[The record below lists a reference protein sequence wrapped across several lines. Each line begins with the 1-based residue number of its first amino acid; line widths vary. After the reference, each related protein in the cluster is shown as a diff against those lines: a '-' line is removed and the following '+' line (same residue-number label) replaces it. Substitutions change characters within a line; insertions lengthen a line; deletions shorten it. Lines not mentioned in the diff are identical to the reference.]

1 MKAVLFDLDGTLFDR
16 DAAVRD
22 LVEAQYA
29 AFAPTLGTALRSEF
43 VARVLELD
51 DHGYRDKSEVYAT
64 IARERGLSEKLA
76 RELTADFLRRYD
88 HAFCRPF
95 PDTVSTLTEL
105 KRRGLKTG
113 VITNGRQSVQD
124 GKIDALAIRGL
135 LDTVSISEA
144 EGLRKPDRRIF
155 ERTLARLGVA
165 PADCA
170 FVGDHPEVDVAGAR
184 SAGLHAIWRRSPHW
198 GPPADPVPTI
208 DTLGDLLQYT

>member
-16 DAAVRD
+16 DAAARD

-29 AFAPTLGTALRSEF
+29 AFALSLVSVPEAEF

-64 IARERGLSEKLA
+64 LADERGFTKELA
-76 RELTADFLRRYD
+76 RELTDDFLRRYD
-88 HAFCRPF
+88 HGSCQPF
-95 PDTVSTLTEL
+95 ADAVSTLTEL

-113 VITNGRQSVQD
+113 VITNGRQSIQD
-124 GKIDALAIRGL
+124 AKIDALALRSL
-135 LDTVSISEA
+135 LDVVSISEV

-155 ERTLARLGVA
+155 ERTALRLGVA

-170 FVGDHPEVDVAGAR
+170 FVGDHPEVDIAGAR
-184 SAGLHAIWRRSPHW
+184 TAGLLAIWRRSPHW
-198 GPPADPVPTI
+198 GAPVDPVPTI
-208 DTLGDLLQYT
+208 KALGEVLAYV

>member
-1 MKAVLFDLDGTLFDR
+1 MKAVLFDLDGTLYDR

-22 LVEAQYA
+22 LVAAQYA
-29 AFAPTLGTALRSEF
+29 AFAPTLGAALGNDF

-51 DHGYRDKSEVYAT
+51 DHGYRDKLEVYGT
-64 IARERGLSEKLA
+64 IARERGLAEELA
-76 RELTADFLRRYD
+76 RELAADFLRRYD
-88 HAFCRPF
+88 GFCRPF
-95 PDTVSTLTEL
+95 PDAVSTLTEL

-113 VITNGRQSVQD
+113 VITNGRQSVQH
-124 GKIDALAIRGL
+124 GKIDALGIRSL

-184 SAGLHAIWRRSPHW
+184 AAGLHAIWRRSPHR
-198 GPPADPVPTI
+198 GPPAEPVPTI
-208 DTLGDLLQYT
+208 ETLRDLLHYT